1 MKDIIIILTLV
12 LGLCFL
18 GGCTSDSDK
27 KKEPS
32 AAGKDMAEENLDKS
46 QNSQTDSETQDFDET
61 PAEGAKPGELEEPDI
76 PDRDE
81 NKQQNTTS
89 TMIPNQDPLGTINP
103 EKQKPSQSQ
112 SSKQEHTGGN
122 ETQNSKPSVPPQKE
136 EPVPEVPPPV
146 KHAGKAD
153 ERAVAEKVLEY
164 INGYREVPATSLPG
178 LAGYAQYR
186 SKQLVSNFAH
196 DTNDQ
201 RIAATALQYGE
212 YMDPTLF
219 GGSGEPYY
227 RANAREAIAK
237 AGYVGSVDYV
247 AGELAKLV
255 YQSKSHWSYIGASEY
270 GYIAVGITYQS
281 DMWYC
286 AITVTAQ
293 NTDEL

>member
-1 MKDIIIILTLV
+1 MKHFMIIITVALL
-12 LGLCFL
+12 LCFL
-18 GGCTSDSDK
+18 GGCTSDSEK
-27 KKEPS
+27 KKAPS
-32 AAGKDMAEENLDKS
+32 SSGKDMAEESLDKS
-46 QNSQTDSETQDFDET
+46 QNTQTDSKTEDLDET
-61 PAEGAKPGELEEPDI
+61 PAEGAKPGEHEETDI

-81 NKQQNTTS
+81 NKQQNTTG
-89 TMIPNQDPLGTINP
+89 TMMPNQDPLNHQDSN
-103 EKQKPSQSQ
+103 KQEPSEPQ
-112 SSKQEHTGGN
+112 SSKQEQTGEK
-122 ETQNSKPSVPPQKE
+122 ETPSSTPSVSSRKE
-136 EPVPEVPPPV
+136 EPAPEVTPPV
-146 KHAGKAD
+146 KNAGKED
-153 ERAVAEKVLEY
+153 ERAVAQKVLEY
-164 INGYREVPATSLPG
+164 INGYREVPAVSLSG

-186 SKQLVSNFAH
+186 SKQLVSNFSH

-201 RIAATALQYGE
+201 RIAATELKYGE

-227 RANAREAIAK
+227 RANAREAIVK

-247 AGELAKLV
+247 AQELAKLV

-270 GYIAVGITYQS
+270 GYIAVGITYKS